1 MMNHGRKRPVSL
13 EDLLRLKRAE
23 RPPAEFWNQ
32 FDRELRA
39 KQLAALVEKRPWWR
53 EWSFGRAF
61 SVVRRYHLPLGAAA
75 ILAVTVLS
83 VRNYHPT
90 HSAPLVG
97 EPHIETVA
105 TVAAPVASSVAV
117 AVPVAEVTT
126 ATPAP
131 AVSIQPSAVSEVA
144 AVSAMHA
151 VELATPEMA
160 AQPAAHF
167 AAWAAPEEAP
177 ASLSPSARLIA
188 ENLASTQVA
197 DFSRQVLTSPR
208 GFESRAMPAR
218 AKPVEPLAQI
228 RIPSSRR
235 ASMLAAAIPVLA
247 NNGPV
252 LTSDRSALSLSDE
265 RLYDTVTRVSA
276 RGAGVAVKF

>member
-1 MMNHGRKRPVSL
+1 MNHGRKRHVSL

-61 SVVRRYHLPLGAAA
+61 AVVRRYHLPLGAAA

-83 VRNYHPT
+83 VRNYHP
-90 HSAPLVG
+90 SAPAPVVG
-97 EPHIETVA
+97 EPRVETVA
-105 TVAAPVASSVAV
+105 VVDSPKVVVESVVSHPAAVEAAAVSVVASGSESVVSVSPATEAVLAPETAAPVARFGS
-117 AVPVAEVTT
+117 
-126 ATPAP
+126 
-131 AVSIQPSAVSEVA
+131 
-144 AVSAMHA
+144 
-151 VELATPEMA
+151 
-160 AQPAAHF
+160 F
-167 AAWAAPEEAP
+167 AAAEEP
-177 ASLSPSARLIA
+177 ATAISPSARLIVD
-188 ENLASTQVA
+188 NLAAAQMA
-197 DFSRQVLTSPR
+197 DFSRQVLTPPR

-218 AKPVEPLAQI
+218 TKPVEPLAQI

-235 ASMLAAAIPVLA
+235 SSMLAAAIPVLA

>member
-39 KQLAALVEKRPWWR
+39 KQLAALVERRPWWR
-53 EWSFGRAF
+53 EFSFARAF
-61 SVVRRYHLPLGAAA
+61 AVVRRYHLPLGAAA

-83 VRNYHPT
+83 VRNYHP
-90 HSAPLVG
+90 SAPAPVVG
-97 EPHIETVA
+97 EPHIETAAAVA
-105 TVAAPVASSVAV
+105 APLASPPAVAETVVSRSVAVDSSPVSVVASASSELSPVSLPPAAAAATPPDIAAPVARFGSFVA
-117 AVPVAEVTT
+117 T
-126 ATPAP
+126 AD
-131 AVSIQPSAVSEVA
+131 SAA
-144 AVSAMHA
+144 AIS
-151 VELATPEMA
+151 PN
-160 AQPAAHF
+160 
-167 AAWAAPEEAP
+167 
-177 ASLSPSARLIA
+177 ASLRA
-188 ENLASTQVA
+188 ENLAASDVA
-197 DFSRQVLTSPR
+197 EFSRQVLTPPR

-235 ASMLAAAIPVLA
+235 ASLLAAAIPVLA